1 MPTVREMQLI
11 ADTYDTKTLA
21 DGVNRFFVSTWTE
34 DGKYLKAFE
43 KIGGVRKFHVYNESD
58 DNATGYIRCVKDK
71 E

>member
-1 MPTVREMQLI
+1 MELFSIRIRRTFQLVS
-11 ADTYDTKTLA
+11 T
-21 DGVNRFFVSTWTE
+21 VSTWTE